1 MISKGIAYALAIA
14 LAVAMAGLA
23 GLGIKLYFVT
33 VELSACKE
41 KKAEIQGTLDVQSEK
56 VRGLG
61 EETER
66 TKARY
71 REAMKKLKDAGLI
84 TANLSAELDGMKL
97 AGTACADA
105 MPIVNKVIEATR

>member
-14 LAVAMAGLA
+14 LLTAMASLA
-23 GLGIKLYFVT
+23 GLGVKLYFVT

-41 KKAEIQGTLDVQSEK
+41 DKARIQGELDVQSEK

-61 EETER
+61 AETER

-71 REAMKKLKDAGLI
+71 REAMKKLQDAGLT
-84 TANLSAELDGMKL
+84 TAALSAELDGMKL
-97 AGTACADA
+97 TGTACADA